1 MADSNNKHAA
11 GFLSDAFGVAKKLS
25 TAGVSLLNHAAPD
38 SVSRIAPSANYAQA
52 IEGAAQPQRIF
63 ASKSYEHPQQ
73 LLREHLPNVSRQLLG
88 RHYSRVNN
96 VAHFVSPQ
104 LSEKISDYLFEQ
116 LNQFS
121 SSLSS
126 VDDVLD
132 QAGVRDLEELTQD
145 AGRSRRLSQALA
157 EQNKWIASLQGAL
170 TGATGAVGA
179 AIDIPASLVMA
190 LRVIYQ
196 VGRSYGFDLS
206 KESDQDIVQHIFKQ
220 IDLGLIAEKQAVLM
234 ALKTLSSTIQSSDL
248 SQLQQMLGSGN
259 DTEMLKKY
267 LMDENGQYK
276 WPWLNQLPKVSV
288 LDKLAKLTPFASAG
302 VGAVYSWR
310 LVDEANQKAQQVFSH
325 AREYLI
331 QHADL
336 QLPPLAAYEKSLE
349 LLAQAGPKLLE
360 SIKSIE
366 SSLKEPVLDQ
376 PIEISGNQNISQV
389 KVLKKSH
396 AAPASTEEKTAQ
408 VADELNALA
417 KKEVAPSAA
426 VPPQQP
432 ALAAAEDGFP
442 DNDFP
447 EDGFSDGGFA
457 GSRLASG
464 ELAGNDAA
472 ALNDAPAAAAEAGQ
486 AAEPPKKPARKRVTK
501 KPADDAQK

>member
-1 MADSNNKHAA
+1 M
-11 GFLSDAFGVAKKLS
+11 
-25 TAGVSLLNHAAPD
+25 
-38 SVSRIAPSANYAQA
+38 
-52 IEGAAQPQRIF
+52 
-63 ASKSYEHPQQ
+63 
-73 LLREHLPNVSRQLLG
+73 
-88 RHYSRVNN
+88 
-96 VAHFVSPQ
+96 
-104 LSEKISDYLFEQ
+104 
-116 LNQFS
+116 
-121 SSLSS
+121 
-126 VDDVLD
+126 
-132 QAGVRDLEELTQD
+132 
-145 AGRSRRLSQALA
+145 
-157 EQNKWIASLQGAL
+157 
-170 TGATGAVGA
+170 
-179 AIDIPASLVMA
+179 
-190 LRVIYQ
+190 
-196 VGRSYGFDLS
+196 
-206 KESDQDIVQHIFKQ
+206 
-220 IDLGLIAEKQAVLM
+220 
-234 ALKTLSSTIQSSDL
+234 
-248 SQLQQMLGSGN
+248 
-259 DTEMLKKY
+259 
-267 LMDENGQYK
+267 
-276 WPWLNQLPKVSV
+276 
-288 LDKLAKLTPFASAG
+288 
-302 VGAVYSWR
+302 
-310 LVDEANQKAQQVFSH
+310 FSH

-360 SIKSIE
+360 SIKAIE

-376 PIEISGNQNISQV
+376 AVEISGNQNISQV

-472 ALNDAPAAAAEAGQ
+472 ALNDAPAEAGQ